1 MVPEIQR
8 PAIDFPAPE
17 PPEPAGV
24 VVAPAVAAPRAKRG
38 LLRRLWL
45 PLSALAIAYVAWQ
58 VLTWPDVAALAK
70 TNPQSTAF
78 IDEYR
83 DRWFFPDRK
92 VEWKWVP
99 YSRISRNLRRAVLV
113 GEDATFFGHEG
124 FDTDEMRAAL
134 EEAIQ
139 KHRLPRGASTITQQ
153 VAKNLWLSPSRN
165 PLRKVK
171 EALLTG
177 ALERHLTKRRILE
190 IYLNV
195 SEFGAG
201 IYGAEAASR
210 HYFHHSA
217 ASLSS
222 HEAAQLAA
230 ALPSP
235 KHWYPGSGSRAYAWR
250 VRWIE
255 RRMWRTGWISGRA

>member
-1 MVPEIQR
+1 
-8 PAIDFPAPE
+8 
-17 PPEPAGV
+17 
-24 VVAPAVAAPRAKRG
+24 VAAPRAKRG

-139 KHRLPRGASTITQQ
+139 
-153 VAKNLWLSPSRN
+153 
-165 PLRKVK
+165 
-171 EALLTG
+171 E
-177 ALERHLTKRRILE
+177 
-190 IYLNV
+190 
-195 SEFGAG
+195 
-201 IYGAEAASR
+201 
-210 HYFHHSA
+210 
-217 ASLSS
+217 
-222 HEAAQLAA
+222 
-230 ALPSP
+230 
-235 KHWYPGSGSRAYAWR
+235 
-250 VRWIE
+250 
-255 RRMWRTGWISGRA
+255 